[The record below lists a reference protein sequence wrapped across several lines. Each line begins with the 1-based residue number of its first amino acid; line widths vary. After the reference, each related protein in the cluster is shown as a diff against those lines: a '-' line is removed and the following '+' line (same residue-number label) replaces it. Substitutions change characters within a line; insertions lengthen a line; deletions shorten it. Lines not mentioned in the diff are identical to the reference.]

1 METVTAKVNKGLAS
15 NGIVPTFSD
24 PSGTTTFKVRGVIDA
39 DYVAFNERR
48 GGYDFNNGTG
58 FRRARLGFEGTAF
71 RDFNWRIEADFA
83 GNSVNL
89 QDAYVQYVGYKPLQI
104 TLGQHKAPFGL
115 ESNNSDNYNV
125 FRSEEH
131 TSELQSLM

>member
-58 FRRARLGFEGTAF
+58 FVLARLVFEGTAF
-71 RDFNWRIEADFA
+71 KDFNWRNEADFA

-89 QDAYVQYVGYKPLQI
+89 QDAYVQCVGYQPHKKPL
-104 TLGQHKAPFGL
+104 GQTK
-115 ESNNSDNYNV
+115 
-125 FRSEEH
+125 R
-131 TSELQSLM
+131 